1 MMSLGA
7 QAPSIPRALGH
18 LAPCR
23 DAFPRVASRIAR
35 VVAVGGTTAPAA
47 SLRKV
52 TDLPGST
59 HLQSAWI
66 SASGAAFDGIFG
78 DILSRNIE
86 RGPAHIRATARG
98 GLAVSGDHHAQRLE
112 SEARTRHGGRDV
124 KQFLIMGDE
133 SSERSGSGARLQG
146 FWGHIGRR
154 PPLSD
159 LQKRRI
165 FRLRN
170 LFYTPSLSSAAAPS
184 LMPISML
191 PVGVAGEGGR
201 RPMCKCVR
209 DSERCEFF

>member
-1 MMSLGA
+1 MWGLFPASPGTLRASTQGRQRHLSGLQEGLAGRGCASEVLLTSMMSLGA

-23 DAFPRVASRIAR
+23 DAFPRIASRIAR

-112 SEARTRHGGRDV
+112 SEARTRHGVRDV

-133 SSERSGSGARLQG
+133 SSERRGSGARLQG
-146 FWGHIGRR
+146 FWGVTRGEASLGR
-154 PPLSD
+154 P
-159 LQKRRI
+159 K
-165 FRLRN
+165 
-170 LFYTPSLSSAAAPS
+170 
-184 LMPISML
+184 
-191 PVGVAGEGGR
+191 VKEG
-201 RPMCKCVR
+201 KII
-209 DSERCEFF
+209 